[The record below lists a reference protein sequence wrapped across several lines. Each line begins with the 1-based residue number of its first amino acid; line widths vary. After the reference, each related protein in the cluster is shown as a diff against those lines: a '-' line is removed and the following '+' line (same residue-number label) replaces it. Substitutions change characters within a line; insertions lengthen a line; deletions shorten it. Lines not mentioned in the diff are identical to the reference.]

1 MAITSEIVG
10 RLNLPGYKF
19 INRSPATYEIPPMP
33 RGMAVASI
41 RWGGSNDI
49 SVDMLNKESGE
60 KLFEFRSSNYAQE
73 LSWSANDLGGAIK
86 NGVLMR
92 FNNNTPI
99 MACVIPNSN
108 STPPQREGV

>member
-33 RGMAVASI
+33 RGMAVLFT
-41 RWGGSNDI
+41 RWGGSSDM
-49 SVDMLNKESGE
+49 SVDVLNKKSGK
-60 KLFEFRSSNYAQE
+60 KLFEFRSSNYALE
-73 LSWSANDLGGAIK
+73 MSWGPSSLEGEIK

-99 MACVIPNSN
+99 MACVVPNSN

>member
-33 RGMAVASI
+33 RGMAVLFT
-41 RWGGSNDI
+41 RWGGSDEI
-49 SVDMLNKESGE
+49 SVDVLNKESE
-60 KLFEFRSSNYAQE
+60 TTIFEFRSSSYAQE
-73 LSWSANDLGGAIK
+73 MSWHPSGLGGEIK

-99 MACVIPNSN
+99 MACIVPNSN
-108 STPPQREGV
+108 STPPIREGV